1 MPPKGP
7 VAEIGPRLGAR
18 VLDVV
23 LVAVIVA
30 IVFAVVSLPD
40 RPVARL
46 LVAALVFWAYETTT
60 MALLGATVGKRAVGL
75 RVIALDSAQPRL
87 PPAAAARRGAMS
99 TALAAIPVLGWAI
112 WAASVFGDPL
122 GRGPMDRA
130 ASTMVVPAGISLPV
144 ATRDLP
150 GYVDGARPPR
160 LTTLGRVGDA
170 DVRVRARLRRLAD
183 APLLVAA
190 AGGLALLAGILHS
203 SLPLVL
209 AYLAVWI
216 VLFIADETLR
226 IHRHG
231 ATIGHHLAGLVVV
244 DRRTGQ
250 APSTGRSLARATT
263 IALLIYVPVLWPL
276 LIVSLLMMRWSD
288 VGQGLPD
295 LAGKTIVVADPG
307 LAPEDQRQQA
317 MRLRLGRA
325 G

>member
-7 VAEIGPRLGAR
+7 VAEIGARLGAR
-18 VLDVV
+18 VLDLV
-23 LVAVIVA
+23 LVAVIIA
-30 IVFAVVSLPD
+30 IVSAGVSLPD
-40 RPVARL
+40 RPVAGF
-46 LVAALVFWAYETTT
+46 LVGALVFWGYETTT
-60 MALLGATVGKRAVGL
+60 MAVLGATIGKRAVGL
-75 RVIALDSAQPRL
+75 RVIALDSAQRL
-87 PPAAAARRGAMS
+87 PAAAAARRAAMS

-112 WAASVFGDPL
+112 WAVSAFGDPL

-130 ASTMVVPAGISLPV
+130 ASTMVVPTGVSLPV

-160 LTTLGRVGDA
+160 LTSLGRVGDA

-203 SLPLVL
+203 SRPLLL

-263 IALLIYVPVLWPL
+263 LALLIYVPVLWPL
-276 LIVSLLMMRWSD
+276 LVVSLLMMRWSD
-288 VGQGLPD
+288 IGQGLPD
-295 LAGKTIVVADPG
+295 LAGNTVVVADPG